1 MTKEQALKVA
11 ACYGLKDEV
20 AREINSGL
28 TPEQALYEW
37 DIIQFI
43 RVLSKTLNCS
53 LFINNNL
60 NGNKG
65 QSCK

>member
-11 ACYGLKDEV
+11 ACYGLEAEV

-37 DIIQFI
+37 D
-43 RVLSKTLNCS
+43 LH
-53 LFINNNL
+53 
-60 NGNKG
+60 
-65 QSCK
+65 